1 MYSSMAGK
9 NLRMSTR
16 PILVTGASGTV
27 GRELVR
33 LLAGAG
39 AEVRAG
45 LHRAGDAGALPA
57 GASPVVVD
65 FDSPATLVAACR
77 GAGAV
82 YLLTPQVPRATEYV
96 RAVIAAARA
105 EGVERVVRQSMHD
118 APHGA
123 DTLSRWHREAE
134 EIVVSSGLGFTILR
148 PNAFM
153 DNFATIYAPLIRE
166 QGIFR
171 LPLGQARLSS
181 VDARDVAAAAA
192 AILLGGARRGKGRA
206 GGAHNGAAYILT
218 GPEALTGAEMAAIVT
233 EVAGRPVRY
242 VDEPEDAGRPPHDAD
257 GIAASAAL
265 VELSAEMR
273 AGKLADVSGDVE
285 RLTGRPPV
293 SFARF
298 ARDHRAAW
306 V

>member
-1 MYSSMAGK
+1 
-9 NLRMSTR
+9 MSKK

-33 LLAGAG
+33 LLAEAG

-45 LHRAGDAGALPA
+45 VHRGAGGAAVTGALPEGVSA
-57 GASPVVVD
+57 VELD
-65 FDSPATLVAACR
+65 FEAPATLAAACR
-77 GAGAV
+77 GVGAV

-96 RAVIAAARA
+96 RAAVAAARA
-105 EGVERVVRQSMHD
+105 EGVDRVVRQSMHD
-118 APHGA
+118 APRGR

-134 EIVVSSGLGFTILR
+134 EIVASSGLGFTILR

-153 DNFATIYAPLIRE
+153 DNFATIYARLIRE
-166 QGIFR
+166 RGSFR

-181 VDARDVAAAAA
+181 VDARDVAAAAKA
-192 AILLGGARRGKGRA
+192 VLLA
-206 GGAHNGAAYILT
+206 GGAHDGAAYILT

-233 EVAGRPVRY
+233 EVVGRPVTY
-242 VDEPEDAGRPPHDAD
+242 VDEPEDAGRPPRDPD
-257 GIAASAAL
+257 GIAASDAL

-273 AGKLADVSGDVE
+273 AGRLAAVSGDVAS
-285 RLTGRPPV
+285 LTGRPPA

-306 V
+306 C